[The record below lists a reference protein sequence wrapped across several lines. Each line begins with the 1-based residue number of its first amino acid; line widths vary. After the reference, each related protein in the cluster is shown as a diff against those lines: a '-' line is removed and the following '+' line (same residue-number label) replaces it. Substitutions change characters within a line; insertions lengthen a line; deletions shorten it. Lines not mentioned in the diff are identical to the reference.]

1 MPEPR
6 TPRPMPGPR
15 GPHAM
20 PDPDPDAETTMSAE
34 DATPEPRAPRAMPG
48 PRVPRPMPEPRG
60 ARAKPDPKPLRL
72 LLGLTGIASAS
83 AITTAL
89 LPSIAPATQAVA
101 VVADVTSNAAVPS
114 VQHVIK
120 YVTLQPGQTAPPQAS
135 VIVNPT
141 PSPRVTV
148 VTVTQ
153 QSGKP

>member
-1 MPEPR
+1 
-6 TPRPMPGPR
+6 MPGPR

-20 PDPDPDAETTMSAE
+20 PDPDAGTAMSVE
-34 DATPEPRAPRAMPG
+34 DATTDLRVPRAMPGPRAPRAMP
-48 PRVPRPMPEPRG
+48 EPRG
-60 ARAKPDPKPLRL
+60 GRAKPDAKPLRL

-89 LPSIAPATQAVA
+89 LPSIAPAPQAVA
-101 VVADVTSNAAVPS
+101 IVADVTTTTAPP
-114 VQHVIK
+114 VQHVVR

-141 PSPRVTV
+141 PTPRVTV